1 MALALWA
8 AKSLNREAA
17 STRVAG
23 DDAASI
29 RRIKLTPTIRKIVVP
44 TDFSPRSD
52 AAVDY
57 AVALATA
64 LGAPVHLVHVVEE
77 PFLGGEWEMY
87 IRNPQEIREQLD
99 ADARARLAA
108 TAGRLET
115 LSIPVSTGIR
125 HGSAFEGIVHEA
137 KAVSADLIVMGTH
150 GRRGVSHLML
160 GSVAE
165 RVIPRSALSGS
176 CRSHDSGGSA
186 SGGRCGAQRRLTRH

>member
-1 MALALWA
+1 M
-8 AKSLNREAA
+8 
-17 STRVAG
+17 
-23 DDAASI
+23 
-29 RRIKLTPTIRKIVVP
+29 TPTIRKIVVP

-87 IRNPQEIREQLD
+87 IRNPQEIRDQLD

-108 TAGRLET
+108 TAGQLET
-115 LSIPVSTGIR
+115 MSIPVSTGIR

-165 RVIPRSALSGS
+165 RVIRGAHCPVLTVRMTAGAPQVAGGAERSA
-176 CRSHDSGGSA
+176 A
-186 SGGRCGAQRRLTRH
+186 

>member
-1 MALALWA
+1 M
-8 AKSLNREAA
+8 
-17 STRVAG
+17 
-23 DDAASI
+23 
-29 RRIKLTPTIRKIVVP
+29 TPTIRKIVVP
-44 TDFSPRSD
+44 TEFSHRSD

-64 LGAPVHLVHVVEE
+64 LGAAEHLVHVVEE
-77 PFLGGEWEMY
+77 PFMGGEWEMY
-87 IRNPQEIREQLD
+87 VRDPQEIREQLD
-99 ADARARLAA
+99 ADARGRLAA

-115 LSIPVSTGIR
+115 LSFPVSTGIR

-165 RVIPRSALSGS
+165 RVMA
-176 CRSHDSGGSA
+176 
-186 SGGRCGAQRRLTRH
+186 RCGKSLSAVGYFPRL

>member
-1 MALALWA
+1 M
-8 AKSLNREAA
+8 
-17 STRVAG
+17 
-23 DDAASI
+23 
-29 RRIKLTPTIRKIVVP
+29 TPTIRKILVP
-44 TDFSPRSD
+44 TDFSHRSD

-64 LGAPVHLVHVVEE
+64 LRAAVHLVHVVEE
-77 PFLGGEWEMY
+77 PFMGGEWEMY
-87 IRNPQEIREQLD
+87 VRDPQEIREQLD

-115 LSIPVSTGIR
+115 LSVPVSTGIR

-150 GRRGVSHLML
+150 GRKGVSHLML

-165 RVIPRSALSGS
+165 RVIRGAHCPVLAVRRSEGAPQATGSAEPAPLDERALTGGYAP
-176 CRSHDSGGSA
+176 CRSGVCARGWSA
-186 SGGRCGAQRRLTRH
+186 VGRSRHEQDRAQ